1 MNDSIP
7 SPPFRLLFFSHRRKK
22 KEKKEK
28 VDDSVTKERKTKRDP
43 LNIAEIIETTTTGEQ
58 LEPFRSMWEL
68 PPFTRQMRIE
78 DALAILLRNPFLK
91 G

>member
-43 LNIAEIIETTTTGEQ
+43 LNIAEIIETTTTGGAA
-58 LEPFRSMWEL
+58 R
-68 PPFTRQMRIE
+68 
-78 DALAILLRNPFLK
+78 ALSIHVGITAIHASNEN
-91 G
+91 